1 MKRTHITARLG
12 IKWDLMLIDTRA
24 GVFFVFLLAHMFGRR
39 MAPHNVS
46 SVLLPYCA
54 VTRQLW
60 ADLGKVKMSCLF
72 RRLAELR
79 PPSATAQLYA
89 IDCD

>member
-1 MKRTHITARLG
+1 
-12 IKWDLMLIDTRA
+12 MLIDTRA
-24 GVFFVFLLAHMFGRR
+24 GIFFVFLLAHMFGRR

-60 ADLGKVKMSCLF
+60 ADLGKLKCHVSSGAWQSLDPH
-72 RRLAELR
+72 LQLR
-79 PPSATAQLYA
+79 NCMQLIA
-89 IDCD
+89 IDCT